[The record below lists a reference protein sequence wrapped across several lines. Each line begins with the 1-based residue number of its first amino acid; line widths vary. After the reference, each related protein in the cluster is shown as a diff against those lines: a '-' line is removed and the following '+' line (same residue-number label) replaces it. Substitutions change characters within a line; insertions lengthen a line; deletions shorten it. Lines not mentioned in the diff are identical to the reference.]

1 MINEVATM
9 MRQAHLRDDFDPDNF
24 VKLGFSEGLLSAALQ
39 LSYDILSESD
49 KRQIREVQCELSSL

>member
-1 MINEVATM
+1 M

-24 VKLGFSEGLLSAALQ
+24 VNLGFSEGLLSAALQ

-49 KRQIREVQCELSSL
+49 KRQIQCELSSL

>member
-1 MINEVATM
+1 M